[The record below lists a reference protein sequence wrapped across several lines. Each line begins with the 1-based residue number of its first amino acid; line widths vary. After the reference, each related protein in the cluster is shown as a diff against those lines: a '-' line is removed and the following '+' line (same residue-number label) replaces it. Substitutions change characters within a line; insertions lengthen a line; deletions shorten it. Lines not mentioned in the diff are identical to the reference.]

1 MRTNKLYIH
10 VITNLEACYDR
21 QLANIGGI
29 VEEVVGVNR
38 NVIRTIIKALLVLK
52 HYIYTNFRIST

>member
-1 MRTNKLYIH
+1 MRINKLYIH

-38 NVIRTIIKALLVLK
+38 NVIRTITKALLVLK
-52 HYIYTNFRIST
+52 H

>member
-10 VITNLEACYDR
+10 IITNLEACYDR

-38 NVIRTIIKALLVLK
+38 NVIRTIIKDLLVLK
-52 HYIYTNFRIST
+52 HYIYTGFRIST